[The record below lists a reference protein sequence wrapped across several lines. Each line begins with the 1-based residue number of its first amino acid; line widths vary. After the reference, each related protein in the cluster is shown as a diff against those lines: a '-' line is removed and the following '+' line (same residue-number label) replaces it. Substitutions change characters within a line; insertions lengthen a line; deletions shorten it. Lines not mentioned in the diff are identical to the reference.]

1 MLCALNTCQAVKIRV
16 ALARSSLTKKIFEAQ
31 KRKETELVFS
41 RMFTGLAFE
50 LTQLKP

>member
-1 MLCALNTCQAVKIRV
+1 MRTKVLGHKNSGVQKFWGTK
-16 ALARSSLTKKIFEAQ
+16 SLRHKNFEAQ